1 MYTFMTHDELK
12 KWRILNGYS
21 QSQLAKALGVITNT
35 ISRWERA
42 EREIPPYL
50 RLALKSLRKKTGEI
64 KAGRPPAKVKRK
76 KEAGKH
82 GRSLQERKDI
92 LD

>member
-1 MYTFMTHDELK
+1 MTQNELK

-35 ISRWERA
+35 ISRWERG
-42 EREIPPYL
+42 ERYIPPYL

-64 KAGRPPAKVKRK
+64 KVGRPPAKVKRK
-76 KEAGKH
+76 KEAKRH
-82 GRSLQERKDI
+82 GLSFQERKDI